1 AGCTADS
8 PTEPQQQPPPSSGGG
23 STNPSTT
30 WNITLTS
37 SRPQLEV
44 NGTRSAT
51 ITIRVRDS
59 VTGALPPDGATLVVS
74 TTLGELGV
82 LGSGA
87 QQATVAV
94 QQGVATVLL

>member
-1 AGCTADS
+1 MRMHLRFKALLPLAAVAMLLALANCTTDS

-23 STNPSTT
+23 SVTPSTT

-51 ITIRVRDS
+51 ITIRVRDA
-59 VTGALPPDGATLVVS
+59 VNGALPPDGAVGRRHDHTR
-74 TTLGELGV
+74 
-82 LGSGA
+82 
-87 QQATVAV
+87 
-94 QQGVATVLL
+94 